1 MVPALLLPVTPG
13 LLVDELDAL
22 QPLRALHAVMAWN
35 QDARGEAVIHRE
47 RGAVEL
53 VRDEDFRRA
62 LDQFVGQALRVSVA
76 RPKRDPGSPRLR

>member
-1 MVPALLLPVTPG
+1 
-13 LLVDELDAL
+13 
-22 QPLRALHAVMAWN
+22 MAWN

-47 RGAVEL
+47 RRTVEL